1 MRVTCGT
8 ILRNVKMAVNIKDLY
23 GNQAIESKRY
33 VFAEILNKKRL
44 TLFTWCVL
52 AYCVVIF
59 PIRCDFS
66 DFFHSRPS
74 TLKERMKEIAK
85 IVSDREN
92 NHTVSKNTPCK

>member
-1 MRVTCGT
+1 MG
-8 ILRNVKMAVNIKDLY
+8 I
-23 GNQAIESKRY
+23 QAIDLRRK

-44 TLFTWCVL
+44 TLFTWCVP

-74 TLKERMKEIAK
+74 TLKESYTTCNSLSELGLPVLRDFLTCCRQT
-85 IVSDREN
+85 SR
-92 NHTVSKNTPCK
+92 